1 MYFFLI
7 AANSGQP
14 NNHLCIANHRHNRPA
29 CQPNKS
35 LPEKLGCVC
44 NRFFR

>member
-1 MYFFLI
+1 MCFFLI
-7 AANSGQP
+7 AANNGQP

-29 CQPNKS
+29 CRPNKR